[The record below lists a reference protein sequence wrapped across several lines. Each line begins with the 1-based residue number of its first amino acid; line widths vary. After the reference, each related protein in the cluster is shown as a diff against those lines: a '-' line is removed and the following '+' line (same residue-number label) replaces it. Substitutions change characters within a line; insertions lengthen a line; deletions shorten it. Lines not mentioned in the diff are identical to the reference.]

1 MANRKNFR
9 ADNTYMISTDSTD
22 NPKLGAKVLSDGR
35 ESLFLDFYLGYSMA
49 VSSKT
54 GKEYKR
60 VNNKREFL
68 SLYLWQAP
76 RTPLERQQNKETLDL
91 AKKIRYERGQELL
104 ENQEGYRIGKQKKK
118 EVNYLDFMADY
129 HASYTK
135 KDANQIRRA
144 RTVFIDFLIDP
155 KGELLPEKV
164 KGSMTKEEKETI
176 RQSNAK
182 KEAQRERKAQGLVVR
197 PQQLTMDLMRS
208 FTEYLIKRFTGE
220 GAHTLYARFKKMILA
235 AVEKDILRK
244 NPCTGVSIKKDYGQL
259 KKDILSQEEIVL
271 LANTHYEKENPD
283 IHRAFIFCLYCG
295 LRWCDVK
302 DLTYANVD
310 YSNKLLKFEQSKTK
324 AHSAAS
330 GVVIPLNDGLLH
342 LIGQPKDGNRNQ
354 IIFPLPSHT
363 MCLKALRHWV
373 ARAGIQKHI
382 TWHCARHS
390 CGTNLLSNGAN
401 IKTVASILGHSG
413 LAHTEKYTRA
423 VDSLKQAAID
433 SMPPLEID

>member
-1 MANRKNFR
+1 MAIKKNYR
-9 ADNTYMISTDSTD
+9 ADNTYLISTDTTD
-22 NPKLGAKVLSDGR
+22 NPKLGAKVLNDGR
-35 ESLFLDFYLGYSMA
+35 ESLFLDFYFGYSK
-49 VSSKT
+49 VFNEKT
-54 GKEYKR
+54 GKETIKKNR
-60 VNNKREFL
+60 RREYL

-76 RTPLERQQNKETLDL
+76 RTQLERQQNKELL
-91 AKKIRYERGQELL
+91 EIAKKIRFEREQELKEDKL
-104 ENQEGYRIGKQKKK
+104 GYRLKK
-118 EVNYLDFMADY
+118 EEVEINYLDFMAEY

-155 KGELLPEKV
+155 KGKLLPEKIT
-164 KGSMTKEEKETI
+164 GSMTEEEKEAV
-176 RQSNAK
+176 RKSNAK
-182 KEAQRERKAQGLVVR
+182 KEAQREKKAQGLVVR
-197 PQQLTMDLMRS
+197 PQQLTKDLMKA
-208 FTEYLIKRFTGE
+208 FTEYLINRFTGE
-220 GAHTLYARFKKMILA
+220 GAHTVYGRFKKMILA
-235 AVEKDILRK
+235 ALDKDIIAK
-244 NPCTGVSIKKDYGQL
+244 NPCRGVSIKKDYGQL
-259 KKDILSQEEIVL
+259 KKEILSQEEIVL

-373 ARAGIQKHI
+373 ARAGIEKHI

-433 SMPPLEID
+433 SMPPLNI

>member
-104 ENQEGYRIGKQKKK
+104 ENQEGYRIGKQKKE

-155 KGELLPEKV
+155 KGKLLPEKIT
-164 KGSMTKEEKETI
+164 GSMTKEEKETI
-176 RQSNAK
+176 RKNNAK
-182 KEAQRERKAQGLVVR
+182 KEAERERKAHGLVVR
-197 PQQLTMDLMRS
+197 PQQLTKDLMKA
-208 FTEYLIKRFTGE
+208 FTEYLINRFTGE
-220 GAHTLYARFKKMILA
+220 GAHTVYGRFKKMILA
-235 AVEKDILRK
+235 ALDKDIIAK
-244 NPCTGVSIKKDYGQL
+244 NPCRGVSIKKDYGQL
-259 KKDILSQEEIVL
+259 KKEILSQEEIVL

-330 GVVIPLNDGLLH
+330 GVVIPLNDGLLR

-433 SMPPLEID
+433 SMPPLDI

>member
-104 ENQEGYRIGKQKKK
+104 ENQEGYRIGKQKK
-118 EVNYLDFMADY
+118 EDVNYLDFMADY

-155 KGELLPEKV
+155 KGKLLPEKIT
-164 KGSMTKEEKETI
+164 GSMTKEEKETI
-176 RQSNAK
+176 RKSNAK
-182 KEAQRERKAQGLVVR
+182 KEAERERKAHGLIVR
-197 PQQLTMDLMRS
+197 PQHLTKDLIKA
-208 FTEYLIKRFTGE
+208 FTEYLINRFTGE
-220 GAHTLYARFKKMILA
+220 GAHTVYGRFKKMILA
-235 AVEKDILRK
+235 ALDKDIIAK
-244 NPCTGVSIKKDYGQL
+244 NPCRGVSIKKDSGQL
-259 KKDILSQEEIVL
+259 KKEILSQEEIVL

-310 YSNKLLKFEQSKTK
+310 YSNKLQKFEQSKTK

-433 SMPPLEID
+433 SMPPLNI

>member
-68 SLYLWQAP
+68 SLYLWQVP

-104 ENQEGYRIGKQKKK
+104 ENQEGYRIGKQKK
-118 EVNYLDFMADY
+118 EDVNYLDFMADY

-155 KGELLPEKV
+155 KGKLLPEKI

-176 RQSNAK
+176 RKSNAK
-182 KEAQRERKAQGLVVR
+182 KEAERERKAHGLVVR
-197 PQQLTMDLMRS
+197 PQHLTKDLMKA
-208 FTEYLIKRFTGE
+208 FTEYLINRFTGE
-220 GAHTLYARFKKMILA
+220 GAHTVYGRFKKMILA
-235 AVEKDILRK
+235 ALDKDIIAK
-244 NPCTGVSIKKDYGQL
+244 NPCRGVSIKKDYGQL
-259 KKDILSQEEIVL
+259 KKEILSQEEIVL

-302 DLTYANVD
+302 DLTYANVN

-433 SMPPLEID
+433 SMPPLEL

>member
-1 MANRKNFR
+1 MAIKKNYR
-9 ADNTYMISTDSTD
+9 ADNTYLISTDTTD
-22 NPKLGAKVLSDGR
+22 NPKLGAKVLNDGR
-35 ESLFLDFYLGYSMA
+35 ESLFLDFYFGYSK
-49 VSSKT
+49 VFNEKT
-54 GKEYKR
+54 GKETIKKNR
-60 VNNKREFL
+60 RREYL

-76 RTPLERQQNKETLDL
+76 RTQLERQQNKELL
-91 AKKIRYERGQELL
+91 EIAKKIRFEREQELKEDKL
-104 ENQEGYRIGKQKKK
+104 GYRLKK
-118 EVNYLDFMADY
+118 EEVELNYLDFMADY

-144 RTVFIDFLIDP
+144 RTVFIDFLIDL
-155 KGELLPEKV
+155 KGKLLPEKITS
-164 KGSMTKEEKETI
+164 SMTKEEKEAI
-176 RQSNAK
+176 RKSNAK
-182 KEAQRERKAQGLVVR
+182 KEAQREKKAQGLVVR
-197 PQQLTMDLMRS
+197 PQQLTKDLMKA
-208 FTEYLIKRFTGE
+208 FTEYLINRFTGE
-220 GAHTLYARFKKMILA
+220 GAHTVYGRFKKMILA
-235 AVEKDILRK
+235 ALDKDIITK
-244 NPCTGVSIKKDYGQL
+244 NPCRGVSIKKDYGQL
-259 KKDILSQEEIVL
+259 KKEILSQEEIVL

-373 ARAGIQKHI
+373 ARAGIEKHI

-433 SMPPLEID
+433 SMPPLEL

>member
-1 MANRKNFR
+1 MAIKKNYR
-9 ADNTYMISTDSTD
+9 ADNTYLISTDTTD
-22 NPKLGAKVLSDGR
+22 NPKLGAKVLNDGR
-35 ESLFLDFYLGYSMA
+35 ESLFLDFYFGYSK
-49 VSSKT
+49 VFNEKT
-54 GKEYKR
+54 GKETIKKNR
-60 VNNKREFL
+60 RREYL

-76 RTPLERQQNKETLDL
+76 RTQLERQQNKELL
-91 AKKIRYERGQELL
+91 EIAKKIRFEREQELKEDKL
-104 ENQEGYRIGKQKKK
+104 GYRLKK
-118 EVNYLDFMADY
+118 EEVEINYLDFMAEY

-155 KGELLPEKV
+155 KGKLLPEKIT
-164 KGSMTKEEKETI
+164 GSMTEEEREAVRK
-176 RQSNAK
+176 SNAK
-182 KEAQRERKAQGLVVR
+182 KEAQREKKAQGLVVR
-197 PQQLTMDLMRS
+197 PQQLTKDLMKA
-208 FTEYLIKRFTGE
+208 FTEYLINRFTGE
-220 GAHTLYARFKKMILA
+220 GAHTVYGRFKKMILA
-235 AVEKDILRK
+235 ALDKDIIAK
-244 NPCTGVSIKKDYGQL
+244 NPCRGVSIKKDYGQL
-259 KKDILSQEEIVL
+259 KKEILSQEEIVL

-373 ARAGIQKHI
+373 ARAGILKHI

-413 LAHTEKYTRA
+413 LARKRPKLREAY
-423 VDSLKQAAID
+423 
-433 SMPPLEID
+433 

>member
-104 ENQEGYRIGKQKKK
+104 ENQEGYRIGKQKKE

-155 KGELLPEKV
+155 KGKLLPEKIT
-164 KGSMTKEEKETI
+164 GAMTKEEKDTI
-176 RQSNAK
+176 RKNNAK

-197 PQQLTMDLMRS
+197 PQQLTKDLMKS
-208 FTEYLIKRFTGE
+208 FTEYLINRFTGE
-220 GAHTLYARFKKMILA
+220 GAHTVYGRFKKMILA
-235 AVEKDILRK
+235 ALDKDIIAK
-244 NPCTGVSIKKDYGQL
+244 NPCRGVSIKKDYGQL
-259 KKDILSQEEIVL
+259 KKEILSQEEIVL

-433 SMPPLEID
+433 SMPPLKID

>member
-104 ENQEGYRIGKQKKK
+104 ENQEGYRIGKQKKE

-155 KGELLPEKV
+155 KGKLLPEKV
-164 KGSMTKEEKETI
+164 TGSMTKEEKETI
-176 RQSNAK
+176 RKSNAK
-182 KEAQRERKAQGLVVR
+182 KEAQRESKAQGLVVR
-197 PQQLTMDLMRS
+197 PQQLTKDLMKA
-208 FTEYLIKRFTGE
+208 FTEYLINRFTGE
-220 GAHTLYARFKKMILA
+220 GAHTVYGRFKKMILA
-235 AVEKDILRK
+235 ALDKDIIAK
-244 NPCTGVSIKKDYGQL
+244 NPCRGVSIKKDNGQL
-259 KKDILSQEEIVL
+259 KKEILSQEEVVL

-433 SMPPLEID
+433 SMPPLEL

>member
-1 MANRKNFR
+1 MAIKKNYR
-9 ADNTYMISTDSTD
+9 ADNTYLISTDTTD
-22 NPKLGAKVLSDGR
+22 NPKLGAKVLNDGR
-35 ESLFLDFYLGYSMA
+35 ESLFLDFYFGYSK
-49 VSSKT
+49 VFNEKT
-54 GKEYKR
+54 GKETIKKNR
-60 VNNKREFL
+60 RREYL

-76 RTPLERQQNKETLDL
+76 RTQLERQQNKELL
-91 AKKIRYERGQELL
+91 EIAKKIRFEREQVLKEDKL
-104 ENQEGYRIGKQKKK
+104 GYRLKK
-118 EVNYLDFMADY
+118 EEVEINYLDFMAEY

-155 KGELLPEKV
+155 KGKLLPEKIT
-164 KGSMTKEEKETI
+164 GSMTEEEKEAV
-176 RQSNAK
+176 RKSNAK
-182 KEAQRERKAQGLVVR
+182 KEAQREKKAQGLVVR
-197 PQQLTMDLMRS
+197 PQQLTKDLMKA
-208 FTEYLIKRFTGE
+208 FTEYLINRFTGE
-220 GAHTLYARFKKMILA
+220 GAHTVYGRFKKMILA
-235 AVEKDILRK
+235 ALDKDIIAK
-244 NPCTGVSIKKDYGQL
+244 NPCRGVSIKKDYGQL
-259 KKDILSQEEIVL
+259 KKEILSQEEIVL

-433 SMPPLEID
+433 SMPPLDI

>member
-1 MANRKNFR
+1 MVNRKNFR

-104 ENQEGYRIGKQKKK
+104 ENQEGYRIGKQKKE

-155 KGELLPEKV
+155 KGKLLPEKIT
-164 KGSMTKEEKETI
+164 GSMTKEEKEAI

-197 PQQLTMDLMRS
+197 PQQLTKDLMKA
-208 FTEYLIKRFTGE
+208 FTEYLINRFTGE
-220 GAHTLYARFKKMILA
+220 GAHTVYGRFKKMILA
-235 AVEKDILRK
+235 ALDKDIIAK
-244 NPCTGVSIKKDYGQL
+244 NPCRGVSIKKDYGQL
-259 KKDILSQEEIVL
+259 KKEILSQEEIVL

-433 SMPPLEID
+433 SMPPLEL

>member
-1 MANRKNFR
+1 M
-9 ADNTYMISTDSTD
+9 
-22 NPKLGAKVLSDGR
+22 
-35 ESLFLDFYLGYSMA
+35 
-49 VSSKT
+49 
-54 GKEYKR
+54 
-60 VNNKREFL
+60 
-68 SLYLWQAP
+68 
-76 RTPLERQQNKETLDL
+76 
-91 AKKIRYERGQELL
+91 
-104 ENQEGYRIGKQKKK
+104 
-118 EVNYLDFMADY
+118 
-129 HASYTK
+129 
-135 KDANQIRRA
+135 
-144 RTVFIDFLIDP
+144 FIDFLIDP
-155 KGELLPEKV
+155 KMRLLPEKV
-164 KGSMTKEEKETI
+164 KGDMTKEEKEVI
-176 RQSNAK
+176 QKNNAK
-182 KEAQRERKAQGLVVR
+182 KVAEREKKAAGLKVK
-197 PQQLTMDLMRS
+197 PEQLTKDLMRS
-208 FTEYLIKRFTGE
+208 FTEYLINRFTGE
-220 GAHTLYARFKKMILA
+220 GAHTVYGRFKKMILA
-235 AVEKDILRK
+235 ALDKDIIAK
-244 NPCTGVSIKKDYGQL
+244 NPCRGVSIKKDNGQL
-259 KKDILSQEEIVL
+259 KKEILSQEEVVL

-302 DLTYANVD
+302 DLTYVNVD

-330 GVVIPLNDGLLH
+330 GVVIPLNDGLLA

-373 ARAGIQKHI
+373 ARAGIEKHI

-433 SMPPLEID
+433 SMPPLDI

>member
-1 MANRKNFR
+1 
-9 ADNTYMISTDSTD
+9 
-22 NPKLGAKVLSDGR
+22 
-35 ESLFLDFYLGYSMA
+35 MA

-104 ENQEGYRIGKQKKK
+104 ENQEGYRIGKQKK
-118 EVNYLDFMADY
+118 EDVNYLDFMADY

-155 KGELLPEKV
+155 KGKLLPEKI

-176 RQSNAK
+176 RKSNAK
-182 KEAQRERKAQGLVVR
+182 KEAERERKAHGLVVR
-197 PQQLTMDLMRS
+197 PQHLTKDLMKA
-208 FTEYLIKRFTGE
+208 FTEYLINRFTGE
-220 GAHTLYARFKKMILA
+220 GAHTVYGRFKKMILA
-235 AVEKDILRK
+235 ALDKDIIAK
-244 NPCTGVSIKKDYGQL
+244 NPCRGVSIKKDYGQL
-259 KKDILSQEEIVL
+259 KKEILSQEEIVL

-330 GVVIPLNDGLLH
+330 GVVIPLNDGLLA

-373 ARAGIQKHI
+373 ARAGIEKHI

-433 SMPPLEID
+433 SMPPLEI

>member
-104 ENQEGYRIGKQKKK
+104 ENQEGYRIGKQKKE

-155 KGELLPEKV
+155 KGKLLPEKI

-176 RQSNAK
+176 RKSNAK
-182 KEAQRERKAQGLVVR
+182 KEAERERKAHGLVVR
-197 PQQLTMDLMRS
+197 PQQLTKDLMKS
-208 FTEYLIKRFTGE
+208 FTEYLINRFTGE
-220 GAHTLYARFKKMILA
+220 GAHTVYGRFKKMILA
-235 AVEKDILRK
+235 ALDKDIIAK
-244 NPCTGVSIKKDYGQL
+244 NPCRGVSIKKDYGQL
-259 KKDILSQEEIVL
+259 KKEILSQEEIVL

-433 SMPPLEID
+433 SMPPLEL

>member
-104 ENQEGYRIGKQKKK
+104 ENQEGYRIGKQKKE

-155 KGELLPEKV
+155 KGKLLPEKIT
-164 KGSMTKEEKETI
+164 GSMTKEEKEAI
-176 RQSNAK
+176 RKSNAK

-197 PQQLTMDLMRS
+197 PQQLTKDLMKA
-208 FTEYLIKRFTGE
+208 FTEYLINRFTGE
-220 GAHTLYARFKKMILA
+220 GAHTVYGRFKKMILA
-235 AVEKDILRK
+235 ALDKDIIAK
-244 NPCTGVSIKKDYGQL
+244 NPCRGVSIKKDYGQL
-259 KKDILSQEEIVL
+259 KKEILSQEEIVL

-433 SMPPLEID
+433 SLPPLDL

>member
-1 MANRKNFR
+1 MAIKKNYR
-9 ADNTYMISTDSTD
+9 ADNTYLISTDTTD
-22 NPKLGAKVLSDGR
+22 NPKLGAKVLNDGR
-35 ESLFLDFYLGYSMA
+35 ESLFLDFYFGYSK
-49 VSSKT
+49 VFNEKT
-54 GKEYKR
+54 GKETIKKNR
-60 VNNKREFL
+60 RREYL

-76 RTPLERQQNKETLDL
+76 RTQLERQQNKELL
-91 AKKIRYERGQELL
+91 EIAKKIRFEREQELKEDKL
-104 ENQEGYRIGKQKKK
+104 GYRLKK
-118 EVNYLDFMADY
+118 EEVELNYLDFMVDY

-155 KGELLPEKV
+155 KGKLLPEKITS
-164 KGSMTKEEKETI
+164 SMTKEEKEAI
-176 RQSNAK
+176 RKSNAK
-182 KEAQRERKAQGLVVR
+182 KEAERERKAHGLVVR
-197 PQQLTMDLMRS
+197 PQQLTKDLMKA
-208 FTEYLIKRFTGE
+208 FTEYLINRFTGE
-220 GAHTLYARFKKMILA
+220 GAHTVYGRFKKMILA
-235 AVEKDILRK
+235 ALDKDIITK
-244 NPCTGVSIKKDYGQL
+244 NPCRGVSIKKDYGQL
-259 KKDILSQEEIVL
+259 KKEILSQEEIVL

-373 ARAGIQKHI
+373 ARAGIEKHI

-433 SMPPLEID
+433 SMPPLNI

>member
-1 MANRKNFR
+1 MAIKKNYR
-9 ADNTYMISTDSTD
+9 ADNTYLISTDTTD
-22 NPKLGAKVLSDGR
+22 NPKLGAKVLNDGR
-35 ESLFLDFYLGYSMA
+35 ESLFLDFYFGYSK
-49 VSSKT
+49 VFNEKT
-54 GKEYKR
+54 GKETIKKNR
-60 VNNKREFL
+60 RREYL

-76 RTPLERQQNKETLDL
+76 RTQLERQQNKELL
-91 AKKIRYERGQELL
+91 EIAKKIRFEREQELKEDKL
-104 ENQEGYRIGKQKKK
+104 GYRLKK
-118 EVNYLDFMADY
+118 EEVEINYLDFMADY

-155 KGELLPEKV
+155 KGKLLPEKIT
-164 KGSMTKEEKETI
+164 GSMTEEEKEAV
-176 RQSNAK
+176 RKSNAK
-182 KEAQRERKAQGLVVR
+182 KEAQREKKAQGLVVR
-197 PQQLTMDLMRS
+197 PQQLTKDLMKA
-208 FTEYLIKRFTGE
+208 FTEYLINRFTGE
-220 GAHTLYARFKKMILA
+220 GAHAVYGRFKKMILA
-235 AVEKDILRK
+235 ALDKDIIAK
-244 NPCTGVSIKKDYGQL
+244 NPCRGVSIKKDYGQL
-259 KKDILSQEEIVL
+259 KKEILSQEEIVL

-433 SMPPLEID
+433 SMPPLNI

>member
-9 ADNTYMISTDSTD
+9 ADNTYLISTDSTD

-104 ENQEGYRIGKQKKK
+104 ENQEGYRIGKQKKE

-155 KGELLPEKV
+155 KGKLLPEKIT
-164 KGSMTKEEKETI
+164 GSMTKEEKEAI

-197 PQQLTMDLMRS
+197 PQQLTKDLMKA
-208 FTEYLIKRFTGE
+208 FTEYLINRFTGE
-220 GAHTLYARFKKMILA
+220 GAHTVYGRFKKMILA
-235 AVEKDILRK
+235 ALDKDIIAK
-244 NPCTGVSIKKDYGQL
+244 NPCRGVSIKKDYGQL
-259 KKDILSQEEIVL
+259 KKEILSQEEIVL

-433 SMPPLEID
+433 SMPPLEL

>member
-104 ENQEGYRIGKQKKK
+104 ENQEGYRIGKQKKE

-155 KGELLPEKV
+155 KGKLLPEKIT
-164 KGSMTKEEKETI
+164 GAMTKEEKDTI
-176 RQSNAK
+176 RKNNAK

-197 PQQLTMDLMRS
+197 PQQLTKDLMKS
-208 FTEYLIKRFTGE
+208 FTEYLINRFTGE
-220 GAHTLYARFKKMILA
+220 GAHTVYGRFKKMILA
-235 AVEKDILRK
+235 ALDKDIIAK
-244 NPCTGVSIKKDYGQL
+244 NPCRGVSIKKDYGQL
-259 KKDILSQEEIVL
+259 KKEILSQEEIVL

-433 SMPPLEID
+433 SFPPLPID

>member
-104 ENQEGYRIGKQKKK
+104 ENQEGYRIGKQKKE

-155 KGELLPEKV
+155 KGKLLPEKIT
-164 KGSMTKEEKETI
+164 GSMTKEEKEVI
-176 RQSNAK
+176 RKSNEK
-182 KEAQRERKAQGLVVR
+182 KEVQRERKAQGLVVR
-197 PQQLTMDLMRS
+197 PQQLTKDLMKA
-208 FTEYLIKRFTGE
+208 FTEYLINRFTGE
-220 GAHTLYARFKKMILA
+220 GAHTVYGRFKKMILA
-235 AVEKDILRK
+235 ALDKDIIAK
-244 NPCTGVSIKKDYGQL
+244 NPCRGVSIKKDYGQL
-259 KKDILSQEEIVL
+259 KKEILSQEEIVL

-373 ARAGIQKHI
+373 ARAGIEKHI

-433 SMPPLEID
+433 SFPPLPID

>member
-1 MANRKNFR
+1 MAIKKNYR
-9 ADNTYMISTDSTD
+9 ADNTYLISTDTTD
-22 NPKLGAKVLSDGR
+22 NPKLGAKVLNDGR
-35 ESLFLDFYLGYSMA
+35 ESLFLDFYFGYSK
-49 VSSKT
+49 VFNEKT
-54 GKEYKR
+54 GKETIKKNR
-60 VNNKREFL
+60 RREYL

-76 RTPLERQQNKETLDL
+76 RTQLERQQNKELL
-91 AKKIRYERGQELL
+91 EIAKKIRFEREQELKEDKL
-104 ENQEGYRIGKQKKK
+104 GYRLKK
-118 EVNYLDFMADY
+118 EEVELNYLDFMADY

-155 KGELLPEKV
+155 KGKLLPEKIT
-164 KGSMTKEEKETI
+164 GAMTKEEKEAI
-176 RQSNAK
+176 RKSNAK
-182 KEAQRERKAQGLVVR
+182 KEAQREKKAQGLVVR
-197 PQQLTMDLMRS
+197 PQQLTKDLMKA
-208 FTEYLIKRFTGE
+208 FTEYLINRFTGE
-220 GAHTLYARFKKMILA
+220 GAHTVYGRFKKMILA
-235 AVEKDILRK
+235 ALDKDIITK
-244 NPCTGVSIKKDYGQL
+244 NPCRGVSIKKDYGQL
-259 KKDILSQEEIVL
+259 KKEILSQEEIVL

-433 SMPPLEID
+433 SMPPLEF

>member
-1 MANRKNFR
+1 
-9 ADNTYMISTDSTD
+9 
-22 NPKLGAKVLSDGR
+22 
-35 ESLFLDFYLGYSMA
+35 MA
-49 VSSKT
+49 VSSNT

-91 AKKIRYERGQELL
+91 AKKIRYDRGQELL
-104 ENQEGYRIGKQKKK
+104 ENQEGYRIGRQKKE

-144 RTVFIDFLIDP
+144 RTVFIDFLIDQ
-155 KGELLPEKV
+155 KGKLLPEKIT
-164 KGSMTKEEKETI
+164 GSMTKDEKEAI

-182 KEAQRERKAQGLVVR
+182 KEAQRERKAHGLVVR
-197 PQQLTMDLMRS
+197 PQQLTKDLMKS
-208 FTEYLIKRFTGE
+208 FTEYLINRFTGE
-220 GAHTLYARFKKMILA
+220 GAHTVYGRFKKMILA
-235 AVEKDILRK
+235 ALDKDIIAK
-244 NPCTGVSIKKDYGQL
+244 NPCRGVSIKKDYGQL
-259 KKDILSQEEIVL
+259 KKDILSQEEITKLV
-271 LANTHYEKENPD
+271 ATHYDKENPD
-283 IHRAFIFCLYCG
+283 IRRAFIFCLYCG

-330 GVVIPLNDGLLH
+330 GVVIPLNDRLLA

-363 MCLKALRHWV
+363 MCLKALRHWF
-373 ARAGIQKHI
+373 ARAGIEKHI

-433 SMPPLEID
+433 SMPPLNI

>member
-76 RTPLERQQNKETLDL
+76 RTPLERQQNKDTLDL

-104 ENQEGYRIGKQKKK
+104 ENQEGYRIGKQKK
-118 EVNYLDFMADY
+118 EDVNYLDFMADY

-155 KGELLPEKV
+155 KGKLLPEKI

-176 RQSNAK
+176 RKSNAK
-182 KEAQRERKAQGLVVR
+182 KEAERERKAHGLVVR
-197 PQQLTMDLMRS
+197 PQHLTKDLMKA
-208 FTEYLIKRFTGE
+208 FTEYLINRFTGE
-220 GAHTLYARFKKMILA
+220 GAHTVYRRFKKMILA
-235 AVEKDILRK
+235 ALDKDIIAK
-244 NPCTGVSIKKDYGQL
+244 NPCRGVSIKKDYGQL
-259 KKDILSQEEIVL
+259 KKEILSQEEIVL

-302 DLTYANVD
+302 DLTYANID

-373 ARAGIQKHI
+373 ARAGIEKHI

-433 SMPPLEID
+433 SMPPLEL

>member
-104 ENQEGYRIGKQKKK
+104 ENQEGYRIGKQKKE

-155 KGELLPEKV
+155 KMKLLPEKV
-164 KGSMTKEEKETI
+164 KGDMTKEEKETI
-176 RQSNAK
+176 RKSNAK
-182 KEAQRERKAQGLVVR
+182 KETDRERKAHGLVVR
-197 PQQLTMDLMRS
+197 PQQLTKDLMKA
-208 FTEYLIKRFTGE
+208 FTEYLINRFTGE
-220 GAHTLYARFKKMILA
+220 GAHTVYGRFKKMILA
-235 AVEKDILRK
+235 ALDKDIIAK
-244 NPCTGVSIKKDYGQL
+244 NPCRGVSIKKDNGQL
-259 KKDILSQEEIVL
+259 KKEILSQEEVVL

-433 SMPPLEID
+433 SMPPLEL

>member
-104 ENQEGYRIGKQKKK
+104 ESQEGYRIGKQKKE

-155 KGELLPEKV
+155 KGKLLPEKIT
-164 KGSMTKEEKETI
+164 GSMTKEEKEAI
-176 RQSNAK
+176 RKSNAK
-182 KEAQRERKAQGLVVR
+182 KEAQREKKAQGLVVR
-197 PQQLTMDLMRS
+197 PQQLTKDLMKA
-208 FTEYLIKRFTGE
+208 FTEYLINRFTGE
-220 GAHTLYARFKKMILA
+220 GAHTVYGRFKKMILA
-235 AVEKDILRK
+235 ALDKDIITK
-244 NPCTGVSIKKDYGQL
+244 NPCRGVSIKKDYGQL
-259 KKDILSQEEIVL
+259 KKEILSQEEIVV

-373 ARAGIQKHI
+373 ARAGIEKHI
-382 TWHCARHS
+382 T
-390 CGTNLLSNGAN
+390 
-401 IKTVASILGHSG
+401 
-413 LAHTEKYTRA
+413 
-423 VDSLKQAAID
+423 
-433 SMPPLEID
+433 

>member
-104 ENQEGYRIGKQKKK
+104 ENQEGYRIGKQKKE

-155 KGELLPEKV
+155 KGKLLPEKIT
-164 KGSMTKEEKETI
+164 GSMTKEEKEAI

-197 PQQLTMDLMRS
+197 PQQLTKDLMKA
-208 FTEYLIKRFTGE
+208 FTEYLINRFTGE
-220 GAHTLYARFKKMILA
+220 GAHTVYGRFKKMILA
-235 AVEKDILRK
+235 ALDKDIIAK
-244 NPCTGVSIKKDYGQL
+244 NPCRGVSIKKDYGQL
-259 KKDILSQEEIVL
+259 KKEILSQEEIVL

-373 ARAGIQKHI
+373 ARAGIEKHI

-433 SMPPLEID
+433 SMPPLVID

>member
-118 EVNYLDFMADY
+118 EVNYLDFMVDY

-155 KGELLPEKV
+155 KGKLLPEKIT
-164 KGSMTKEEKETI
+164 GAMTKEEKDTI
-176 RQSNAK
+176 HKNNAK

-197 PQQLTMDLMRS
+197 PQQLTKDLMKS
-208 FTEYLIKRFTGE
+208 FTEYLINRFTGE
-220 GAHTLYARFKKMILA
+220 GAHTVYGRFKKMILA
-235 AVEKDILRK
+235 ALDKDIIAK
-244 NPCTGVSIKKDYGQL
+244 NPCRGVSIKKDYGQL
-259 KKDILSQEEIVL
+259 KKEILSQEEIVL

-373 ARAGIQKHI
+373 ARAGIRKHI

-433 SMPPLEID
+433 SLPPLNL

>member
-104 ENQEGYRIGKQKKK
+104 ENQEGYRIGKQKKE

-155 KGELLPEKV
+155 KGKLLSEKI

-176 RQSNAK
+176 RKNNAK
-182 KEAQRERKAQGLVVR
+182 KEAERERKAHGLVVR
-197 PQQLTMDLMRS
+197 PQQLTKDLMKA
-208 FTEYLIKRFTGE
+208 FTEYLINRFTGE
-220 GAHTLYARFKKMILA
+220 GAHTVYGRFKKMILA
-235 AVEKDILRK
+235 ALDKDIIAK
-244 NPCTGVSIKKDYGQL
+244 NPCRGVSIKKDYGQL
-259 KKDILSQEEIVL
+259 KKEILSQEEIVL

-373 ARAGIQKHI
+373 ARAGIEKHI

-433 SMPPLEID
+433 SMPPLDI

>member
-104 ENQEGYRIGKQKKK
+104 ENQEGYRIGKQKK
-118 EVNYLDFMADY
+118 EDVNYLDFMADY

-155 KGELLPEKV
+155 KGKLLPEKIT
-164 KGSMTKEEKETI
+164 GSMTKEEKETI
-176 RQSNAK
+176 RKSNAK
-182 KEAQRERKAQGLVVR
+182 KEAERERKAHGLVVR
-197 PQQLTMDLMRS
+197 PQHLTKDLMKS
-208 FTEYLIKRFTGE
+208 FTEYLINRFTGE
-220 GAHTLYARFKKMILA
+220 GAHTVYGRFKKMILA
-235 AVEKDILRK
+235 ALDKDIIAK
-244 NPCTGVSIKKDYGQL
+244 NPCRGVSIKKDYGQL
-259 KKDILSQEEIVL
+259 KKEILSQEEIVL

-433 SMPPLEID
+433 SLPPLDL